1 MTLRPRYRATA
12 SGRGPVGFAA
22 AGRWAGCRPTRGVIV
37 GATGSAR
44 GAPRVLVV
52 YKKSA
57 YHIYVLERRS
67 PLFVGPKART
77 LPWDVRRLRQAH
89 EAHQA
94 TLTEVERALRARGLR
109 YRVIYR
115 AMQHDYSPYDLVISV
130 GGDGTFLEAARGVTR
145 QPILGVNSDPARSAG
160 TFCRA
165 DARTFAGILEAVLNG
180 GARTLR
186 LHRMRLTLNGEAL
199 GFQVLNDILV
209 AHQNPAAMSRYEIQ
223 VNGVKEEQRSSG
235 LWLSTAVGS
244 TAAIKSA
251 GGQVLPRDS
260 KAIQYLPRE
269 LYYGSGATYRLTGG
283 LVPPGRTIT
292 LRSLMREGM
301 VYVDGEHLKIPFRYG
316 DVLRVSRSPQPLSVV
331 DG

>member
-1 MTLRPRYRATA
+1 MTLRR
-12 SGRGPVGFAA
+12 
-22 AGRWAGCRPTRGVIV
+22 I
-37 GATGSAR
+37 
-44 GAPRVLVV
+44 LVV

-57 YHIYVLERRS
+57 YQIYVLERHS
-67 PLFVGPKART
+67 PLFIGPKTRA

-94 TLTEVERALRARGLR
+94 TLAEVERVLRTRGLR

-115 AMQHDYSPYDLVISV
+115 AMRHDYAPYDLVISV

-145 QPILGVNSDPARSAG
+145 QLLLGVNSDPERSAG

-165 DARTFAGILEAVLNG
+165 DARTFAGMLEVVLNG

-186 LHRMRLTLNGEAL
+186 LHRMRLTLNGAAL
-199 GFQVLNDILV
+199 AFQVLNDILV
-209 AHQNPAAMSRYEIQ
+209 AHQNPAAMSRYEIR
-223 VNGVKEEQRSSG
+223 VNGIKEEQRSSG
-235 LWLSTAVGS
+235 LWIATAVGS

-269 LYYGSGATYRLTGG
+269 LYYGPGAGYRLTGG
-283 LVPPGRTIT
+283 LVQPGGAIA

-301 VYVDGEHLKIPFRYG
+301 VYADGEHLKLPFRYG
-316 DVLRVSRSPQPLSVV
+316 DRLQISSARDPLRVV
-331 DG
+331 DGASP